1 MKRLNGGK
9 RIGREFF
16 FPDPEWVSFETIQWL
31 SHSLPSLVF
40 TSVGASS

>member
-1 MKRLNGGK
+1 MVGK
-9 RIGREFF
+9 ELVENFF